1 MSFITEAM
9 LRPKNIGAVAPSS
22 KRLAKLMTENADLKH
37 AKVVVEL
44 GPGTG
49 VFTELILQ
57 EIPESAAFMAI
68 EQNEHF
74 VTIMRAKY
82 PTVDTIHGSAEHLK
96 NYLKERGAE
105 SCDKIL
111 SGLPWASFDE
121 RLQRLLL
128 SKIYESLSP
137 DGVFLTFAY
146 YPINHLPRG
155 RTFKRQLRRYFK
167 DIKKTRVVLNVPP
180 AFVYICKR

>member
-22 KRLAKLMTENADLKH
+22 KILAKLMTESADLKH

-128 SKIYESLSP
+128 SKIYESLSS

-146 YPINHLPRG
+146 YPLNYLPRG
-155 RTFKRQLRRYFK
+155 RSFRRQLHHYFK
-167 DIKKTRVVLNVPP
+167 DVKQSNVVLNFPP
-180 AFVYICKR
+180 AFVYVCKK